1 MSKTTRY
8 PRLARAIFVAAAL
21 CGIFGFV
28 QAEGFFVLSAFLGLV
43 GIILRRGVSPQS
55 KGHQFEFDPNPI
67 GFQGFIPLRR
77 KR

>member
-1 MSKTTRY
+1 MTTQKRY
-8 PRLARAIFVAAAL
+8 PRLSLAAFLAAML
-21 CGIFGFV
+21 CGVLGIV

-43 GIILRRGVSPQS
+43 GVILRRGVSPQG